1 MTEEEKTN
9 HQEYKTLGGYLKKID
24 YKEAWKAVPK
34 EIIEKIKKLKNFNKT
49 VFKEIT
55 GLDV

>member
-1 MTEEEKTN
+1 MTDQEKADNPSYETI
-9 HQEYKTLGGYLKKID
+9 GGYLKKMD

-34 EIIEKIKKLKNFNKT
+34 EVIEGIKKLKNFNKK

-55 GLDV
+55 GLEV